1 MTGFQQFIDTFG
13 DITVSQIVWFLMGLG
28 FIIFSGRKFA
38 KYLTDRAIAK
48 KEQDD
53 KLKMALETVGNM
65 SKYRKQS
72 LDIQKEL
79 KDSIAS
85 LSNNQA
91 ELKDTQNKIINRLEE
106 MEKNSEKLERNKLRE
121 TLLHSYRYYTN
132 SHNNPNQC
140 WTSMES
146 EAFWSLFKEYEDRG
160 GDGFVHTVI
169 QPAMNKLTVI
179 ELEEKE

>member
-13 DITVSQIVWFLMGLG
+13 DITVSQVVWFLMGLG

-53 KLKMALETVGNM
+53 KLKVALETVGNM
-65 SKYRKQS
+65 SKYRQQS

-85 LSNNQA
+85 LSSNQA

-132 SHNNPNQC
+132 LHNNPNQC

-146 EAFWSLFKEYEDRG
+146 EAFWS
-160 GDGFVHTVI
+160 
-169 QPAMNKLTVI
+169 
-179 ELEEKE
+179 